1 MDNGDKNNYFN
12 ENNEIKPTDYNKTV
26 YVERY
31 NRHRGPNKRRGLFS
45 YFLVALIAALIGGLI
60 SAYIAPTY
68 LYGNIIPVPEIYQGN
83 GGNNQQIN
91 ITTKDDIT
99 AVTAV
104 AKKAMESVVGI
115 TTVQTVDYFFWG
127 PRKEQGVG
135 SGVIVDS
142 KGYILTNSH
151 VVADGEADRI
161 TVLFANGTKKEGRV
175 LWNDPALDLAIV
187 KVNATNL
194 PVADLG
200 NSDNLQVGELAVAI
214 GNPLGLEFQRTVT
227 SGVISGLN
235 RTIRVDANNVIEDLI
250 QTDASINPGNSGG
263 PLLNSNGEVI
273 GINTAKIQSA
283 EGLGFAI
290 PINTAKPIIE
300 QVIEKGRF
308 KTVYIGIAAVEV
320 EKYESAL
327 GIDLKADEGV
337 IIIEVSP
344 NSPADYAGIRPGDI
358 VTKLNG
364 EKVISMNHLRRMLY
378 EYRPGDKAT
387 LEIVRNGKTM
397 EVEITFRESPDNY

>member
-1 MDNGDKNNYFN
+1 M
-12 ENNEIKPTDYNKTV
+12 
-26 YVERY
+26 
-31 NRHRGPNKRRGLFS
+31 
-45 YFLVALIAALIGGLI
+45 ALIAALIGGLI